1 MKKLLAPII
10 LIIILFALPV
20 SLGLIFKIQPS
31 KDPSKPVKVRFHDSE
46 TRTTKDISLEEY
58 LVGVL
63 AAEMPASY
71 PKEALKAQAVAAR
84 SYILSKSNVPDPDHP
99 EAIVCNDSNH
109 CKGYL
114 SKKEALKKWSKEEGE
129 KYWDTLEKSVLE
141 TKEQYLE
148 YEGEVAQAF
157 FFARSGGRTE
167 NSGDV
172 WQTDLPYLKSV
183 DSSWDTKGEDHLS
196 YAEFSHSKV
205 QEILHQFNANFQCNS
220 TPFTAKIISRTQGGS
235 CNTVNICG
243 TDFSGQ
249 DIRRIFGLKSANF
262 DIKVTENSLLF
273 TVRGYGHGVGMSQ
286 FGAKVMAEE
295 GKTYTEI
302 LAHYYPGTYIATP

>member
-1 MKKLLAPII
+1 MKKLLTLII
-10 LIIILFALPV
+10 LIVIIFSLPI
-20 SLGLIFKIQPS
+20 SLGLIFKIQPP
-31 KDPSKPVKVRFHDSE
+31 KDHSEPVKVRFKNTE
-46 TRTTKDISLEEY
+46 TKTTEDMNLEEY

-71 PKEALKAQAVAAR
+71 PTEALKAQAVAAR
-84 SYILSKSNVPDPDHP
+84 SYILSKSNAPNPDHP
-99 EAIVCNDSNH
+99 AAIVCTDPNH

-114 SKKEALKKWSKEEGE
+114 SKKEALKKWPRKDGE
-129 KYWDTLEKSVLE
+129 KYWGILEKAVLE

-148 YEGEVAQAF
+148 YDGEIAEAV

-167 NSGDV
+167 NSGDI

-183 DSSWDTKGEDHLS
+183 VSNWDTDGEDHLS
-196 YAEFSHSKV
+196 YAEFSHDKAR
-205 QEILHQFNANFQCNS
+205 ELLHQFNTNFQINS
-220 TPFTAKIISRTQGGS
+220 TPFTAKIISKTQGGS
-235 CNTVNICG
+235 CDTVNICG

-262 DIKVTENSLLF
+262 DINVTENAVLF

-286 FGAKVMAEE
+286 FGAKVLAEN
-295 GKTYTEI
+295 GKTYKEI
-302 LAHYYPGTYIATP
+302 LAHYYPGTYIVSP